1 MTLAARIVYALALVV
16 GLSAGAIFGFWWDAD
31 LLKSYYTARRVTAP
45 RELDDFSFMQYR
57 HADVGHARTALL
69 ASTGFQE
76 QLEALSPDKG
86 QSFHLAAIYTRL
98 ALLEE
103 VANNARTSH
112 DYMAKAKYWCAMGG
126 GQHCSDLEMKA
137 TLRNLDER
145 LERLGI
151 R

>member
-1 MTLAARIVYALALVV
+1 MTPAARIVYILALVI
-16 GLSAGAIFGFWWDAD
+16 GLSVGAFFGFWNDAG

-57 HADVGHARTALL
+57 YADAEHARTALL
-69 ASTGFQE
+69 ASAGFQE
-76 QLEALSPDKG
+76 KLEALIPDKG
-86 QSFHLAAIYTRL
+86 QNHNLAATYTRL
-98 ALLEE
+98 ALLEDA
-103 VANNARTSH
+103 ANNVQASH

-126 GQHCSDLEMKA
+126 SQNCSDSEMKA
-137 TLRNLDER
+137 SLKDWDQR

>member
-1 MTLAARIVYALALVV
+1 MTPAARIVYILALVI
-16 GLSAGAIFGFWWDAD
+16 GLSVGAFFGFWVDAG

-57 HADVGHARTALL
+57 YADAEHARTALL
-69 ASTGFQE
+69 ASAGFQE
-76 QLEALSPDKG
+76 KLEALSPDKG
-86 QSFHLAAIYTRL
+86 QSFYLAATYTRL
-98 ALLEE
+98 ALLEGA
-103 VANNARTSH
+103 ANNAQASH

-126 GQHCSDLEMKA
+126 GQNCSDSEMKA
-137 TLRNLDER
+137 SLKDWDQR